1 MINTQAIKGTVI
13 VIVAAIMALWLGV
26 SVVTNQTET
35 VLQFAGAGL
44 LLTCIFLGRRIW
56 LLLILFSA
64 LNVPLIRGFGTT
76 ELGQV
81 LFIGFTLIITLMR
94 RQPYKFRFGE
104 KEVWMLLTAACILQV
119 YLRNP
124 IGLGIFGA
132 GNVGAK
138 PYFMAAITFLSSLI
152 LGNIVVKPSEIKWAF
167 RLSII
172 GSFLGIALTALR
184 MRGVGVTGGITKVGG
199 IGSEGASGRM
209 GTLGS
214 IGLATARVVA
224 SFVSPLKGLFHP
236 VWAPLILFSIAAA
249 AGSGFRTM
257 VATVGMMFIIGIAYR
272 GGFPHVVFATVSSA
286 VLLGILAIVNV
297 ASPLPPNV
305 QRALS
310 PFPGTWEKRHVEAA
324 EGSTEWRVE
333 MWKEAL
339 FTDYWINDKILGDG
353 LGFTRKE
360 LLMMED
366 LQSGGGS
373 LDNRNSGMSRQ
384 QEAMMVTGG
393 YHSGP
398 VQTIRTVGYVGLT
411 ILIITM
417 IRMAV
422 HAHRQIMRCRGTEWF
437 PLAMYV
443 GIPAIAL
450 PPIFIFIFGDFGRDV
465 SAVFFSY
472 GMISLLEKNLPLPAY
487 VKPRYVP
494 YVLNRHRE
502 FAATNARPQA
512 R

>member
-1 MINTQAIKGTVI
+1 MINSQAVKGTVI
-13 VIVAAIMALWLGV
+13 VVIAAMMALWLGV

-56 LLLILFSA
+56 LLLIFFTA

-94 RQPYKFRFGE
+94 RQPFKFRFGE
-104 KEVWMLLTAACILQV
+104 KEVWMFLTAACIIQV

-138 PYFMAAITFLSSLI
+138 PYFMAGITFLSSLI

-172 GSFLGIALTALR
+172 GSFLGIALTSLR
-184 MRGVGVTGGITKVGG
+184 MRGAGVTEGITKVGG

-214 IGLATARVVA
+214 IGLATARMVA
-224 SFVSPLKGLFHP
+224 SFVSPLRGLFHP
-236 VWAPLILFSIAAA
+236 LWAILILFCIAAA
-249 AGSGFRTM
+249 AASGYRTM
-257 VATVGMMFIIGIAYR
+257 VATVGMMFVIGIAYR
-272 GGFPHVVFATVSSA
+272 GGFQHVVFATFSAA

-353 LGFTRKE
+353 LGFTQKE
-360 LLMMED
+360 LRMMED
-366 LQSGGGS
+366 LNAGIGG
-373 LDNRNSGMSRQ
+373 LDNRNSGMSQQ
-384 QEAMMVTGG
+384 QEAMMITGG

-398 VQTIRTVGYVGLT
+398 IQTIRTVGYVGL
-411 ILIITM
+411 IVLFLAM

-437 PLAMYV
+437 PFALYV

-450 PPIFIFIFGDFGRDV
+450 PPIFFFVFGDFGRDV
-465 SAVFFSY
+465 AALFLSY
-472 GMISLLEKNLPLPAY
+472 GMVSLLEKNLPLPAY
-487 VKPRYVP
+487 VKARRIP
-494 YVLNRHRE
+494 YVLMKRLPTNPLDKNAVRE
-502 FAATNARPQA
+502 
-512 R
+512 